1 MLRNLFLL
9 KGHSMDI
16 YVARQPIF
24 DIKKCIFGY
33 ELLFR
38 ADMANFFPDI
48 QGDSATSKLL
58 SNSFLNIGIEKVIQ
72 NILSNRDI
80 KVLIIFFQ

>member
-1 MLRNLFLL
+1 
-9 KGHSMDI
+9 MDI

-38 ADMANFFPDI
+38 ADMANFFPEI

-58 SNSFLNIGIEKVIQ
+58 SNSFFNIGIEKIAG
-72 NILSNRDI
+72 SNLAFI
-80 KVLIIFFQ
+80 NFTQEL